1 MVRWEWLPNFSG
13 CNGPIMK
20 LYAGKHDF
28 EGAIFIAGAFNNY
41 PAIIAWR
48 QTKGIANITGIGGT
62 H

>member
-1 MVRWEWLPNFSG
+1 
-13 CNGPIMK
+13 

-48 QTKGIANITGIGGT
+48 QTKGIANITGIGGM